1 MTTTRTPWWTGISD
15 LPAPPNGGSALQDW
29 AERRLEQIAVEQ
41 GIPMFRGS
49 SGGEVKDISKIV
61 ETIEAFRPDAKMAF
75 GRLSTKEKN
84 PPTTFWAWED
94 GAMEIS
100 IHKSEGDA
108 TGHLSVWMMCAQQ
121 DVVQKIIDVIANNLV
136 PMRERS
142 RGRVYVI
149 GRGMMGYDFYSLG
162 VASVPLER
170 GNYANEVLK
179 AYDDAVIDMNTIA
192 PKGRLTIFDGPPGTG
207 KTFLV
212 RALIDA
218 IRDAI
223 FVFVQPGM
231 VDFLASP
238 ELIPMLIQKKGS
250 NYVDGPIVFILE
262 DADNILT
269 PRGKDNLSLISTLL
283 NMTSGILGSM
293 LDIRAIATTNSPKK
307 DIDPALMRPGR
318 LSSHVTVGKLDAAKA
333 NEIYKRLTG
342 KGTTKNGMPSPFSA
356 EASLADVYLMA
367 RENGWQPP
375 KDTGNKKPSLHS
387 LEGVSSPGSLS
398 ESVIYPGKE
407 RSYL

>member
-1 MTTTRTPWWTGISD
+1 MNTTRTPWWTGISD
-15 LPAPPNGGSALQDW
+15 LPAPPNGGGALQDW

-41 GIPMFRGS
+41 GITMFRGS
-49 SGGEVKDISKIV
+49 SSGHVKDVNKIV
-61 ETIEAFRPDAKMAF
+61 ESIEAFRPKATNVFA
-75 GRLSTKEKN
+75 RLSTKEKT

-94 GAMEIS
+94 GAMEVSLHKSDGDPTGHIS
-100 IHKSEGDA
+100 I
-108 TGHLSVWMMCAQQ
+108 WMMCAEQE
-121 DVVQKIIDVIANNLV
+121 VTQKIMDIIANNLV
-136 PMRERS
+136 PMRMRS

-170 GNYANEVLK
+170 GNYASEVLK
-179 AYDDAVIDMNTIA
+179 AYDDAVIDMNTVA

-212 RALIDA
+212 RALID
-218 IRDAI
+218 IIKDAI

-318 LSSHVTVGKLDAAKA
+318 LSSHVTVGTLDKMKA
-333 NEIYKRLTG
+333 LEIFKRLTG
-342 KGTTKNGMPSPFSA
+342 KATLGKELITDGV
-356 EASLADVYLMA
+356 SLAEVYRLA
-367 RENGWQPP
+367 RENGWEPP
-375 KDTGNKKPSLHS
+375 KDTGNKRPTISS
-387 LEGVSSPGSLS
+387 LEGVSAPGSLS
-398 ESVIYPGKE
+398 ESVLYPGKE

>member
-1 MTTTRTPWWTGISD
+1 MTTTRIPWWTGISD
-15 LPAPPNGGSALQDW
+15 LPAPPNGGGALQDW

-41 GIPMFRGS
+41 GIAMYRGS
-49 SGGEVKDISKIV
+49 AGGSVKNINKIV
-61 ETIEAFRPDAKMAF
+61 EGVEAFRPTAKLIF
-75 GRLSTKEKN
+75 GRLSTKEKD
-84 PPTTFWAWED
+84 PPTTFWAWDD

-100 IHKSEGDA
+100 VHKDKEG
-108 TGHLSVWMMCAQQ
+108 TEGHISVWMMSPEKE
-121 DVVQKIIDVIANNLV
+121 VLQKIIDLIANNLV

-170 GNYANEVLK
+170 NNYAGDVLK

-218 IRDAI
+218 IKDAI

-333 NEIYKRLTG
+333 NEIFKRLTG
-342 KGTTKNGMPSPFSA
+342 KSKTPFSA
-356 EASLADVYLMA
+356 EASLADVYLLA
-367 RENGWQPP
+367 RENGWEPP
-375 KDTGNKKPSLHS
+375 KDTGQKKSSLAS
-387 LEGVSSPGSLS
+387 FEGVSAPLS
-398 ESVIYPGKE
+398 ESIVIYPGKE

>member
-1 MTTTRTPWWTGISD
+1 MSTTRTPWWTGISD
-15 LPAPPNGGSALQDW
+15 LPAPPKGGGALQDW

-41 GIPMFRGS
+41 GISMFQGS
-49 SGGEVKDISKIV
+49 TGGHVRDINQIVKN
-61 ETIEAFRPDAKMAF
+61 IEAFRPTAKLVF
-75 GRLSTKEKN
+75 GRLSTKEKS

-100 IHKSEGDA
+100 VHKSDGDS
-108 TGHLSVWMMCAQQ
+108 TGQVSVWMMCAEQ
-121 DVVQKIIDVIANNLV
+121 DVIQKIIDMISNNLV

-170 GNYANEVLK
+170 GNYAGEVLK
-179 AYDDAVIDMNTIA
+179 AYDDAVVDMNTIA

-218 IRDAI
+218 IKDAI

-238 ELIPMLIQKKGS
+238 ELIPMLIQKKSS

-318 LSSHVTVGKLDAAKA
+318 LSSHVTVNGLDKAKA
-333 NEIYKRLTG
+333 REIYKRLTG
-342 KGTTKNGMPSPFSA
+342 KSVVDGSMLGTDGI
-356 EASLADVYLMA
+356 SLAEVYRLA
-367 RENGWQPP
+367 RENGWEPP
-375 KDTGNKKPSLHS
+375 KDTGKKSS
-387 LEGVSSPGSLS
+387 FASFEGVSAPASLS
-398 ESVIYPGKE
+398 ESVAIYPGKE